1 MRELKKKKQ
10 LLKQR
15 QKIYGLFTTTFGSL
29 V

>member
-15 QKIYGLFTTTFGSL
+15 QKIYGLFSSEFGSFI
-29 V
+29 